1 MSIFKNEGI
10 SGDGVNTPLGIDTN
24 YWTPYN
30 ETVLHSSSAM
40 AYEITLSEPATAFSR
55 LRIGLVAPS
64 EGRQYVEI
72 APPTTTGQAYTFHCL
87 WGNNSATV
95 HDVYTRYQFNGSY
108 TKFGWANRCASKNV
122 GWAVHTATP
131 FDGASTASGD
141 QWCRVPVYEVIGINR
156 K

>member
-55 LRIGLVAPS
+55 LRIGMVATG

-72 APPTTTGQAYTFHCL
+72 EPPKTTGQVYTLHCL
-87 WGNNSATV
+87 WGGTSGANQ
-95 HDVYTRYQFNGSY
+95 DVYTRYKFNGSY
-108 TKFGWANRCASKNV
+108 TKFGWANRCAYKNV
-122 GWAVHTATP
+122 GWAVNTATA
-131 FDGASTASGD
+131 FNGASTASGEN
-141 QWCRVPVYEVIGINR
+141 WCRIPVYEVIGINR